1 MAMRQRCSALPLSL
15 SRRFPGQAADHQL
28 WLRAN
33 YKVRTCSR
41 LLATVNSEQ
50 SWETGREKYSLV
62 PSSRS
67 PRASFS
73 DILSATTS
81 IQPPAH
87 TRKQEQAC
95 SIRLL

>member
-15 SRRFPGQAADHQL
+15 SRHSPGQAADHQL
-28 WLRAN
+28 WLGAN
-33 YKVRTCSR
+33 YQMRTCSR

-50 SWETGREKYSLV
+50 SWETGMEKYNLV
-62 PSSRS
+62 PSSKS
-67 PRASFS
+67 PRASFR
-73 DILSATTS
+73 DILSATTT

-95 SIRLL
+95 SIRP